1 MSLCDM
7 SRPEHRPDGVD
18 FRGMTPARA
27 PAGPIDTVEQQL
39 ALLREQ
45 DRRLAEDIEGTRE
58 ARRQLAARIRALE
71 AALNVMRAGEAMS
84 ASEMQAGSI
93 ADAIA
98 VLLRRHG
105 TMRAKDLA
113 TALQDVGKLLRT
125 EGAAS
130 TLYKTLSRDARFQK
144 VEGRRGYWEL
154 K

>member
-1 MSLCDM
+1 MSLRGM
-7 SRPEHRPDGVD
+7 SSAGQRPDGVD
-18 FRGMTPARA
+18 FLGMTPARA
-27 PAGPIDTVEQQL
+27 PAGPIETVEQQL
-39 ALLREQ
+39 AQLRRQ
-45 DRRLAEDIEGTRE
+45 DRRLAEYIEGTRE

-105 TMRAKDLA
+105 AMRAKDLT
-113 TALQDVGKLLRT
+113 TALQDAGKLLRT

>member
-1 MSLCDM
+1 MSLWDT
-7 SRPEHRPDGVD
+7 SRLGRRVD
-18 FRGMTPARA
+18 VVDSLGMMPARE
-27 PAGPIDTVEQQL
+27 PADRIETVEQQL
-39 ALLREQ
+39 AELQER
-45 DRRLAEDIEGTRE
+45 DRRLAEDIEGGRE

-71 AALNVMRAGEAMS
+71 AALNVMRAGDAMS

-105 TMRAKDLA
+105 AMRAKDLA
-113 TALQDVGKLLRT
+113 TALQDAGKLLRT